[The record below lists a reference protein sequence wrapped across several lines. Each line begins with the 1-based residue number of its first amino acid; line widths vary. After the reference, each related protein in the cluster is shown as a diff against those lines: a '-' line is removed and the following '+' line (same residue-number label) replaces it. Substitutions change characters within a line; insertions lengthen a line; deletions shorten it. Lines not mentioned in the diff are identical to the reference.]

1 MALRYTSSFDQSIG
15 FSDTQIQMAL
25 DTDTALSA
33 TLPGDNTQKFIL
45 TFGCSSN
52 VNIYIGYGVTPTV
65 PGDGTADDQP
75 FVEFVVP
82 GMQRYAVGG
91 TVLTAITPDTNE
103 VYLGISIRS
112 IPN

>member
-15 FSDTQIQMAL
+15 FSDTEIQMAL
-25 DTDTALSA
+25 DTNVALSSV
-33 TLPGDNTQKFIL
+33 LPGDNTQKFIL

-52 VNIYIGYGVTPTV
+52 ANIYIGYGVVPTV
-65 PGDGTADDQP
+65 PGAGTATTQP
-75 FVEFVVP
+75 FVEFIVP

-91 TVLTAITPDTNE
+91 TTLTCITLDANGA
-103 VYLGISIRS
+103 YLGISIRS

>member
-15 FSDTQIQMAL
+15 FSDTEEQLTLA
-25 DTDTALSA
+25 TNTALA
-33 TLPGDNTQKFIL
+33 VTLPGNNTQKFIL

-52 VNIYIGYGVTPTV
+52 ANIFIGYGVTPTIASA
-65 PGDGTADDQP
+65 GTATQQP

-91 TVLTAITPDTNE
+91 TVLSAITPDAAAW
-103 VYLGISIRS
+103 LGISIRS